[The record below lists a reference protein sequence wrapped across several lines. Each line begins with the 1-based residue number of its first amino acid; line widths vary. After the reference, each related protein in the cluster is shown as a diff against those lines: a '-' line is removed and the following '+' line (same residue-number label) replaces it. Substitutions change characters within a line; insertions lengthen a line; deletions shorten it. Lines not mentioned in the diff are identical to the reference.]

1 MSESKKIFN
10 LPNILTLLR
19 IAVIPLIM
27 VLMHLQGR
35 GYSQTTNLVLGYV
48 AAFFFLAAAI
58 SDLVDGY
65 FARKYN
71 MVSLIGKLID
81 PMADKLVHM
90 AVMVMFIPLG
100 VIPAWLVVLHL
111 FREISITGIRS
122 VAAGYN
128 VIMSADSLGKKKT
141 VFLNCALTAFLLG
154 KTFLGISSYTFGWFC
169 LIVAT
174 VLSLISGCQYLVVF
188 YNKVIKV

>member
-27 VLMHLQGR
+27 VLMYLQGL

-48 AAFFFLAAAI
+48 AAFLFLAAAI

-71 MVSLIGKLID
+71 MVSLIGKMID

-100 VIPAWLVVLHL
+100 VIPAWLVVVHL
-111 FREISITGIRS
+111 FREILITGIRS

-128 VIMSADSLGKKKT
+128 VIMAADSLGKKKT

-154 KTFLGISSYTFGWFC
+154 NTFLGISSYTFGWFC

-174 VLSLISGCQYLVVF
+174 VLSLISGYQYLVVF
-188 YNKVIKV
+188 YEKVIKK

>member
-48 AAFFFLAAAI
+48 AAFLFLAAAI

-71 MVSLIGKLID
+71 MVSLIGKMID

-100 VIPAWLVVLHL
+100 VIPAWLVVVHL
-111 FREISITGIRS
+111 FREFLITGIKR
-122 VAAGYN
+122 
-128 VIMSADSLGKKKT
+128 
-141 VFLNCALTAFLLG
+141 
-154 KTFLGISSYTFGWFC
+154 
-169 LIVAT
+169 
-174 VLSLISGCQYLVVF
+174 
-188 YNKVIKV
+188 